1 MKPDT
6 RSSAGEARTGRP
18 DWSASI
24 EHPARETDLVDT
36 TTETGT
42 TRSVPLPLAVPP
54 PVTRTRAAAGVPHA
68 GTNGHGYSNGHARPR
83 SGAHGV
89 WNGPRGTAPGAGVAQ
104 VLPFEAPVQEGL
116 YLRFGKR
123 ALDFVGSLVALV
135 FSAPV
140 IAVLAA
146 LVKLESHGPVFYRS
160 VRIGR
165 GGRAFTFYKLR
176 SMVKDADLNR
186 HHLAHMNEAD
196 GPVFKIARDPRI
208 TRIGRFMRTT
218 SLDELPQFFNVLIGD
233 MSLVGPRPP
242 IPGEVAQYEPWQL
255 RRLDVRPGIT
265 CLWQISG
272 RSRIGFQEWMRLDL
286 EYIRRQ
292 SLALDVKILLRTIP
306 AVLSREGA
314 Y

>member
-1 MKPDT
+1 VDATTQTGP
-6 RSSAGEARTGRP
+6 AIAARLKASGTPTVAWPRP
-18 DWSASI
+18 GAN
-24 EHPARETDLVDT
+24 
-36 TTETGT
+36 G
-42 TRSVPLPLAVPP
+42 
-54 PVTRTRAAAGVPHA
+54 AAHS
-68 GTNGHGYSNGHARPR
+68 GYANGHARPR
-83 SGAHGV
+83 SGAHGA
-89 WNGPRGTAPGAGVAQ
+89 WAQPRAAAANPATAPA
-104 VLPFEAPVQEGL
+104 LPFETPAPEGL

-123 ALDFVGSLVALV
+123 AFDVIGALFALV
-135 FSAPV
+135 VSAP
-140 IAVLAA
+140 ILAVLAV
-146 LVKLESHGPVFYRS
+146 LIRIESGGPVFYKS

-176 SMVKDADLNR
+176 SMVKDADRKRNQIE
-186 HHLAHMNEAD
+186 HMNEAD

-208 TRIGRFMRTT
+208 TRIGRVLRSS
-218 SLDELPQFFNVLIGD
+218 SLDEIPQFFNVLIGD

-242 IPGEVAQYEPWQL
+242 IPDEVAQYEPWQL

-286 EYIRRQ
+286 EYIKHQ
-292 SLALDVKILLRTIP
+292 SLGLDLKILLRTIP